1 MARPF
6 KKGIQYFPLDV
17 NIFDDDKMQDLNYQ
31 AGPLGEIV
39 FIRILTLI
47 YANGYY
53 LACDI
58 ESLTRIL
65 HKQMGQT
72 WLKLEKIRALIHA
85 CLEVRLF
92 DKGLAAQGVM
102 TSVAIQKQFILSTKR
117 RMKAE
122 IDKYCL
128 LDDKTLLNLQGFLTT
143 PNGLDNVISNE
154 VIVYKN
160 QINVENNTQ
169 KEKENKNDK
178 KINKDK
184 ENFLYPNLH
193 FITKAI
199 IKNKYVEKDSLE
211 IGKYNKLFKY
221 TCKLYDFDDVL
232 IVVHYIV
239 SYVKR
244 NDDKVNYR
252 FFFLKESLLKNLDQY
267 NHRRNQYETI
277 DEWIKKLLPMDQ

>member
-39 FIRILTLI
+39 YIRILTLI

-53 LACDI
+53 LECDI
-58 ESLTRIL
+58 ETLARIL
-65 HKQMGQT
+65 HKQIGQV
-72 WLKLEKIRALIHA
+72 WLKLEKIRELIHA

-92 DKGLAAQGVM
+92 DKRLAAQGVM

-122 IDKYCL
+122 VDQYCL
-128 LDDKTLLNLQGFLTT
+128 LDCKTLLDLQGFLTT
-143 PNGLDNVISNE
+143 PKGPDRVNSNGVIA
-154 VIVYKN
+154 YKN
-160 QINVENNTQ
+160 QVNVDNNTQ

-184 ENFLYPNLH
+184 ESLLYPNLH

-199 IKNKYVEKDSLE
+199 IKNKYVDKDSLE
-211 IGKYNKLFKY
+211 IGKYNKLFKD

-244 NDDKVNYR
+244 NDERVNYR
-252 FFFLKESLLKNLDQY
+252 FSFLKESLLNNLEQY

-277 DEWIKKLLPMDQ
+277 DEWINKLLPMDK